1 MKNIYIHPN
10 ASEKYYSF
18 NPYITNLCKSVGEY
32 CNVVNL
38 NTKSNSGILH
48 LLKYLPKLDYI
59 WFNWIEDLPDKKKGF
74 LQTLI
79 LIFILFYCKLTSKK
93 IIWTL
98 HNKFSH
104 YKKNH
109 NIKKFLFRLLM
120 KQSDFILTHSSEGVE
135 FAGTFGEK
143 VKAKTKFLHH
153 PVVGTYY
160 AAIKPKTT
168 DILIWGSII
177 PYKGID
183 LFLDY
188 LWTHKLEEKWS
199 VRIIGKIRDADY
211 KERIMGLTNSRIVIE
226 DKFVDNDALK
236 KEIESACCVLYTYLK
251 DSVLS
256 SGAVMDSIMMGARV
270 VGPHCGAFA
279 DLKKDGV
286 IETYST
292 YEELMVM
299 MSNLSN
305 NGGKPNQAEMQ
316 SFISDNTWESF
327 GRKVSRW
334 LNF

>member
-18 NPYITNLCKSVGEY
+18 NPYITNLNSAVSDY
-32 CNVVNL
+32 CNVVNR
-38 NTKSNSGILH
+38 NTKSNNGILH
-48 LLKYLPKLDYI
+48 LLGYLPKVDYI
-59 WFNWIEDLPDKKKGF
+59 WFNWIEDLPDKSKGY
-74 LQTLI
+74 LQTLV

-109 NIKKFLFRLLM
+109 HIKRFLFRLLM
-120 KQSDFILTHSSEGVE
+120 KQSDFILTHSTEGVE
-135 FAGTFGEK
+135 FAATFGNK

-153 PVVGTYY
+153 PVSGNYNV
-160 AAIKPKTT
+160 AIKPKTT

-188 LWTHKLEEKWS
+188 LWSHKLDEKWTI
-199 VRIIGKIRDADY
+199 RIVGKIRDAAY
-211 KERIMGLTNSRIVIE
+211 KEKLMGLTNPGIVVE
-226 DKFVDNDALK
+226 DKFVDNEELK
-236 KEIESACCVLYTYLK
+236 HEIESARCVLYTYLK

-270 VGPHCGAFA
+270 IGPQCGAFA
-279 DLKKDGV
+279 DLKNDGV

-292 YEELMVM
+292 YEELMKILH
-299 MSNLSN
+299 SLKN
-305 NGGKPNQAEMQ
+305 NSDETDRSKITG
-316 SFISDNTWESF
+316 FIAGNTWESF
-327 GRKVSRW
+327 GRNVASW
-334 LNF
+334 LKF